1 MNGYDFSDLGWL
13 PVASSGVDVRSIDL
27 ATVYGCYDHPST
39 PDDYLPLLQDGK
51 FNAKVHDDMAIDY
64 AKLTVQVTPEPA
76 TLSLLAAGLGAI
88 WLKRRRKA

>member
-13 PVASSGVDVRSIDL
+13 PVASSGVDVRNIDL
-27 ATVYGCYDHPST
+27 AAVYGCYDHPNT

-64 AKLTVQVTPEPA
+64 ANLAIDVMPEPA
-76 TLSLLAAGLGAI
+76 TLALLAIGTL
-88 WLKRRRKA
+88 LLLRRRGER